1 MSWCCHF
8 GPNETCTILYK
19 HLVLEVF
26 FLKKWAIP
34 GLISCLFSS
43 FQYSCQYT
51 NFPYKSFPMT
61 GFEPRTSGVGSDRS
75 INCFTFDQILQFYF
89 FRTLAFWHR
98 NYAFWSLQKRCCCE
112 LFDQN
117 MKRSLFDR
125 YAIDW
130 TVRWLWNGP
139 TKIQWTG
146 FIWLFCC
153 IRLGW

>member
-1 MSWCCHF
+1 MDQVFKCH
-8 GPNETCTILYK
+8 GAVTLVPMR
-19 HLVLEVF
+19 LVLYYINTQYWKF
-26 FLKKWAIP
+26 FFFKKWAIP

-130 TVRWLWNGP
+130 TVR
-139 TKIQWTG
+139 
-146 FIWLFCC
+146 
-153 IRLGW
+153 